1 MFSIPKIFEGKPEHP
16 LFDVNEAG
24 RWLAR
29 LPKDNAFKALEE
41 ITAWLDSLKDAPGFR
56 PEVRAAIIMLLDE
69 AAQPL
74 YAELLHL
81 YLGAPHLHDFIG
93 KNLWQ
98 GLHGFMKTLAVA
110 YSVCIHKHRRTGKK
124 SSDHKEVMPVI
135 CVRLLRAAAEQMK
148 LEMMHY
154 VDIEQSVWERLYS
167 CYRFAEANR
176 FTESMVFAYPK
187 QEISAYAPRIELAE
201 SLVFAYQK
209 QVIHISPKRE
219 LLRALMLYES
229 SPGTLAPDQIELS
242 FRIVGRVVSFFDF
255 KNAPDPECAFCF
267 DLAKPGAPRR
277 VDENIQ
283 ATTSMRFFGAY
294 KAVPKIA
301 HIIAQHEQGL
311 IQQEQRFGSEFTPAG
326 KLTVLKHMQL
336 YLGKD
341 QPHRHQERRDINT
354 AIEVVHGF
362 RTISRL
368 VARIDIENAVNISE
382 ELTAGLQECSDISV
396 AGDNDEADYSA
407 EKWTVSDVSVDGMG
421 AIIPDSGGAW
431 VKIGELCGLKA
442 ENSTIWWVGV
452 IRRLH
457 TDRSGAVHVGIE
469 MLAKK
474 PMSVWLRA
482 LGKDTEH
489 VSGWETDPGSF
500 EYDYLPAIML
510 PDDVGDSSANAMLL
524 METGSYVPEALYEV
538 MLGEKSRDIKLA
550 DLLAE
555 GEDYEHV
562 GFQWLDAAPA

>member
-16 LFDVNEAG
+16 LFDVKEAG
-24 RWLAR
+24 RLLAG

-41 ITAWLDSLKDAPGFR
+41 ITSWLDSVKDAPGFR

-69 AAQPL
+69 AGQPL
-74 YAELLHL
+74 YAGLLHL
-81 YLGAPHLHDFIG
+81 YLGAPHLQDFMG
-93 KNLWQ
+93 KHLWQ
-98 GLHGFMKTLAVA
+98 GLHGFMKTLAEA
-110 YSVCIHKHRRTGKK
+110 YSVCVHKHRRAGKK
-124 SSDHKEVMPVI
+124 SLDDKEFMPVI
-135 CVRLLRAAAEQMK
+135 CVRLLRAVAEQMK

-154 VDIEQSVWERLYS
+154 VDIEQSVWDRLCS
-167 CYRFAEANR
+167 CYQFAEANR
-176 FTESMVFAYPK
+176 FTESMIFAYPK

-209 QVIHISPKRE
+209 QVIHISPQRE

-255 KNAPDPECAFCF
+255 KNAPDAECAFCF
-267 DLAKPGAPRR
+267 DLAKPNAPRR

-283 ATTSMRFFGAY
+283 ATPSMRFFGAY

-341 QPHRHQERRDINT
+341 QPRRHQERRGINT
-354 AIEVVHGF
+354 AIDVVHSF

-368 VARIDIENAVNISE
+368 VERMDIDNAVNILE
-382 ELTAGLQECSDISV
+382 EVTAALKERSDINL
-396 AGDNDEADYSA
+396 AADNGEVDYST
-407 EKWTVSDVSVDGMG
+407 EKWTVSDASVDGIG
-421 AIIPDSGGAW
+421 GIIPNNGGAW
-431 VKIGELCGLKA
+431 VTIGGLCGLKT
-442 ENSTIWWVGV
+442 ENSPIWWVGV

-457 TDRSGAVHVGIE
+457 TDPNGAVQVGIE
-469 MLAKK
+469 MITKK
-474 PMSVWLRA
+474 PLSVWLRTP
-482 LGKDTEH
+482 GKGTEK
-489 VSGWETDPGSF
+489 VSSREASSSSF
-500 EYDYLPAIML
+500 EYDYLPAILL
-510 PDDVGDSSANAMLL
+510 PDASNSYVNARLL
-524 METGSYVPEALYEV
+524 MEPGSYVPETIYEV
-538 MLGEKSRDIKLA
+538 MLGEKSRDIRLT

-562 GFQWLDAAPA
+562 SFQWLNATPT

>member
-1 MFSIPKIFEGKPEHP
+1 MFSIPKIFEGKPDHP
-16 LFDVNEAG
+16 LFDVKEAG
-24 RWLAR
+24 RWLAK
-29 LPKDNAFKALEE
+29 LPKGNAFKALEE
-41 ITAWLDSLKDAPGFR
+41 ITSWMDSVKDAPRFR
-56 PEVRAAIIMLLDE
+56 PERRAAIIMLLDE
-69 AAQPL
+69 AGQPL

-81 YLGAPHLHDFIG
+81 YLGASHWQDFSG

-98 GLHGFMKTLAVA
+98 GLHEFMKTLAGA
-110 YSVCIHKHRRTGKK
+110 YSVCIHEHQRTGKK
-124 SSDHKEVMPVI
+124 SLDHKEIMPVI
-135 CVRLLRAAAEQMK
+135 CVRLLRAVAEQMK

-154 VDIEQSVWERLYS
+154 VDIEQTVWDRLCS
-167 CYRFAEANR
+167 CYLFAEANR

-242 FRIVGRVVSFFDF
+242 FRIVGRMVSFFDF

-267 DLAKPGAPRR
+267 DLAKPNTPRR
-277 VDENIQ
+277 VDEDIQ
-283 ATTSMRFFGAY
+283 ATPSMRYFGAY

-301 HIIAQHEQGL
+301 HIIDQHEHGL

-326 KLTVLKHMQL
+326 KLIVLKHIQL

-341 QPHRHQERRDINT
+341 KPQRHQERRGISS
-354 AIEVVHGF
+354 AIDVVHSF
-362 RTISRL
+362 QTISRL
-368 VARIDIENAVNISE
+368 VECMDINSVQNISE
-382 ELTAGLQECSDISV
+382 KDVAALKERSDINL
-396 AGDNDEADYSA
+396 AADNDDVDYST
-407 EKWTVSDVSVDGMG
+407 EKWTVSDVSVDGIGGM
-421 AIIPDSGGAW
+421 IPDNGGAW
-431 VKIGELCGLKA
+431 VKIGDLCGLKA

-457 TDRSGAVHVGIE
+457 TDHRGAVQVGIE

-474 PMSVWLRA
+474 PMTVWLRA
-482 LGKDTEH
+482 LGKGNEK
-489 VSGWETDPGSF
+489 VPSWETSSSSF
-500 EYDYLPAIML
+500 EYDYLPAILL
-510 PDDVGDSSANAMLL
+510 PDVSDSSVNARLL
-524 METGSYVPEALYEV
+524 METGSYVPEMLYEV
-538 MLGEKSRDIKLA
+538 MLGEKSRYIKLTG
-550 DLLAE
+550 LLAE

-562 GFQWLDAAPA
+562 SFQWLDAAPM